1 MASRLSPVDS
11 LFSLNKIESLNPTVM
26 MEAIIASRTGE
37 ALMKNE
43 DWLRV
48 IVISQGLPGRAR
60 NIGAKYST
68 ASILFFLDD
77 DAKVSRE
84 ALESAIKKFEDPQV
98 GAVGGPNITLEPASY
113 WQRVSGLVLSSPL
126 ASASMGWR
134 YRRAI
139 EEPREVDETR
149 LTSCNLLV
157 RKDVFEKVGG
167 FPEDFFPGEEIVL
180 LHRIKKSGYKIIYDP
195 CFVAAHRRRGFW
207 GHIKSVFGYGYGRML
222 AISVDREIFKPLFAA
237 PSLGLFVYLFS
248 ALYFPALVFLS
259 LGYLCLI
266 TLESLR
272 LSVRNGGV
280 KYLPGLVLLI
290 PLHHLAYALGFMWR
304 VSSTSFRRRWRLCA
318 GQS

>member
-1 MASRLSPVDS
+1 M
-11 LFSLNKIESLNPTVM
+11 I
-26 MEAIIASRTGE
+26 EAIIASRTGK
-37 ALMKNE
+37 ALMKDE
-43 DWLRV
+43 EWLRL
-48 IVISQGLPGRAR
+48 IVVTQGLPGRAR

-68 ASILFFLDD
+68 SNILFFLDD
-77 DAKVSRE
+77 DAKISRE

-98 GAVGGPNITLEPASY
+98 GAVGGPNITLEPANY

-180 LHRIKKSGYKIIYDP
+180 LHRIRKFGYKIIYDP
-195 CFVAAHRRRGFW
+195 SFVAAHRRRGFW

-237 PSLGLFVYLFS
+237 PSLGLFIYLFS
-248 ALYFPALVFLS
+248 VLYLPVFAFLT
-259 LGYLCLI
+259 LGYLFLI
-266 TLESLR
+266 ILESLR
-272 LSVRNGGV
+272 LSARNAGI
-280 KYLPGLVLLI
+280 KYFPGLVLLI
-290 PLHHLAYALGFMWR
+290 PLHHLAYALGFIWGAL
-304 VSSTSFRRRWRLCA
+304 STCFRRR
-318 GQS
+318 

>member
-1 MASRLSPVDS
+1 
-11 LFSLNKIESLNPTVM
+11 M

-37 ALMKNE
+37 ALMKDE

-48 IVISQGLPGRAR
+48 IVIKQGLPGRAR

-68 ASILFFLDD
+68 ASILLFLDD

-84 ALESAIKKFEDPQV
+84 ALESAIKKFEDPEV

-139 EEPREVDETR
+139 QEPREVDETR

-180 LHRIKKSGYKIIYDP
+180 LHRIKKSGYKIIYDAR
-195 CFVAAHRRRGFW
+195 FVAAHRRRGFW
-207 GHIKSVFGYGYGRML
+207 GHIKSVFRYGYGRML
-222 AISVDREIFKPLFAA
+222 AISVEREIFKPLFAA
-237 PSLGLFVYLFS
+237 PSLGLFIYLFS
-248 ALYFPALVFLS
+248 ALYLPVFVFLS

-266 TLESLR
+266 IVESLR
-272 LSVRNGGV
+272 LSVRNGSV
-280 KYLPGLVLLI
+280 KYFPGLVLLI
-290 PLHHLAYALGFMWR
+290 PLHHLAYALGFIWGAL
-304 VSSTSFRRRWRLCA
+304 STCFRRR
-318 GQS
+318 